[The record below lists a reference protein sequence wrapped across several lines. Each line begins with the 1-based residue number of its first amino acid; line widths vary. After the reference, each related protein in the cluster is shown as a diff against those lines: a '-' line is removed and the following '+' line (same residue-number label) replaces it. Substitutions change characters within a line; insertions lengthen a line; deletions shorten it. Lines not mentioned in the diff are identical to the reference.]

1 MRPDDDMFLTAL
13 TLAARS
19 YLDHAFDDPPAE
31 EADVQRICATLGW
44 SDVRARWFISVNR
57 DSIKRF
63 AQELR
68 TQQPPEN

>member
-1 MRPDDDMFLTAL
+1 MQPDDDIYTTAL
-13 TLAARS
+13 RLAARS
-19 YLDHAFDDPPAE
+19 YLDHVFDDPPAE
-31 EADVQRICATLGW
+31 DAAVERICASLGW

-68 TQQPPEN
+68 TQPPPEN